1 MKIMKR
7 MMGLA
12 AAILAL
18 SACSESE
25 DLLSAFHSDP
35 NAVRITAEVGK
46 ASANGFTRS
55 FPLGDAD
62 AQKKF
67 KEGDMISV
75 KADGQ
80 DAVTYQLN
88 GTEWQPKE
96 SSKFLKWESNEMNF
110 TAYYPASF
118 DGNLDNITLP
128 KKYDEASLAANDFMS
143 YSDKQSNTNGN
154 QLTLTMERQMARV
167 VVEIDGFNDQ
177 YAGAKIDN
185 VNSLSICGIK
195 AYKHTDGKFYAL
207 IKPCEAQSSATFI
220 SLDVAEGESKTTT
233 ETLTGIPELTAG
245 NSYTYKLKVGKNK
258 ISVSGITVA
267 NWNTEVTIPGGK
279 AEYKAPPYVTFTA
292 DEEQTFI
299 MSAKNSYKIPGLEY
313 SVNNGTWKKVV
324 TGEAVTFGGNN
335 NGTLRLRGKNN
346 LEGTSK
352 QYSAY
357 SQISFGKTDVNVAC
371 TGDIRTLLDY
381 TNYKD
386 VATKSA
392 RFRHLFEDCKQLT
405 SAPDLPAKTLAD
417 GCYSYMFSGC
427 SKLETGPKELPAI
440 TLADDC
446 YSHMFSGCSKL
457 ETGPKELPATTL
469 AESCYMGM
477 FQDCTNLKNVPD
489 ELPAKTM
496 FKNCYFD
503 MFRGC
508 TSLEGGPKLPATT
521 LAESCYKNMF
531 WGCTKLKTA
540 PKLNATSLK
549 ESCYNAMFWGC
560 TSLTAAPDL
569 PATELA
575 EYCYAVMFR
584 GCKNLKTGP
593 VKLPALKLATN
604 CYDSMFLNC
613 SSLQT
618 APDLPATELTE
629 YCYLNMFYGCEILSS
644 VKMLAPSDQITSD
657 WFTSWLD
664 DAGTSATSRKLIVLD
679 EAAYTALES
688 TGYLP
693 AIWKKDATNT
703 TVEYYTPKP

>member
-35 NAVRITAEVGK
+35 NAVRITVEVGK

-55 FPLGDAD
+55 FPLGDAE

-67 KEGDMISV
+67 KEGDEISV

-88 GTEWQPKE
+88 GKEWQPQGG
-96 SSKFLKWESNEMNF
+96 KFLKWESDKMNF
-110 TAYYPASF
+110 TAYYPATF
-118 DGNLDNITLP
+118 DGNLNNVTLP
-128 KKYDEASLAANDFMS
+128 KEYDEASLAANDFMS
-143 YSDKQSNTNGN
+143 YSGKQTNTNGN
-154 QLTLTMERQMARV
+154 QLTLIMKREMARV

-177 YAGAKIDN
+177 YAGAT

-195 AYKHTDGKFYAL
+195 AYKHSDGKFYAL
-207 IKPCEAQSSATFI
+207 IKPCEAQNSETFI

-245 NSYTYKLKVGKNK
+245 NSYTYKLTVGKDK

-267 NWNTEVTIPGGK
+267 DWTGGKITGGK

-392 RFRHLFEDCKQLT
+392 RFRHLFEDCTQLT

-477 FQDCTNLKNVPD
+477 FRNCTNLKNVPD

-496 FKNCYFD
+496 FKNCYLN
-503 MFRGC
+503 MFTGC

-531 WGCTKLKTA
+531 EGCTKLKTA
-540 PKLNATSLK
+540 PELKAMSLK
-549 ESCYNAMFWGC
+549 KSCYHAMFWGC

-575 EYCYAVMFR
+575 EYCYTTMFN

-593 VKLPALKLATN
+593 VKLPALKLATR
-604 CYDSMFLNC
+604 CYDSMFFYC

-629 YCYLNMFYGCEILSS
+629 YCYNGMFCGCEKLSS
-644 VKMLAPSDQITSD
+644 VKMLAPSDQIKSVG
-657 WFTSWLD
+657 FS
-664 DAGTSATSRKLIVLD
+664 SRVSSSMFQ
-679 EAAYTALES
+679 Y
-688 TGYLP
+688 
-693 AIWKKDATNT
+693 
-703 TVEYYTPKP
+703 

>member
-1 MKIMKR
+1 MRTMKIMKR

-35 NAVRITAEVGK
+35 NAVRITAQVGK

-55 FPLGDAD
+55 YPLGDAD
-62 AQKKF
+62 AQTKF
-67 KEGDMISV
+67 KNGDMISV
-75 KADGQ
+75 QADGQ

-88 GTEWQPKE
+88 NNEWQPQG
-96 SSKFLKWESNEMNF
+96 SKFLKWESDEMNF

-118 DGNLDNITLP
+118 DGNLNNVTLP
-128 KKYDEASLAANDFMS
+128 AEYDEASLAANDFMS
-143 YSDKQSNTNGN
+143 YYGLQTNTNKSN
-154 QLTLTMERQMARV
+154 QLTLTMERKMARV

-185 VNSLSICGIK
+185 INSLSICGIK
-195 AYKHTDGKFYAL
+195 AYKHSDGKFYAL
-207 IKPCEAQSSATFI
+207 IKPCAAQNSETFI
-220 SLDVAEGESKTTT
+220 SLDVAEGESKTT
-233 ETLTGIPELTAG
+233 EKLTGIPALTAG
-245 NSYTYKLKVGKNK
+245 NSYTYKLTVGKNK
-258 ISVSGITVA
+258 VSVTGIYVA
-267 NWNTEVTIPGGK
+267 DWTGGTITGGK

-299 MSAKNSYKIPGLEY
+299 MSAKNRYEISGLEY

-324 TGEAVTFGGNN
+324 TGEAVTFGGSK
-335 NGTLRLRGKNN
+335 GTLSLRGKNN
-346 LEGTSK
+346 LGGTSK
-352 QYSAY
+352 QYGGY
-357 SQISFGKTDVNVAC
+357 SQISFGNTDVNVAC

-386 VATKSA
+386 VATGSA
-392 RFRHLFEDCKQLT
+392 RFSKLFENCTQLT
-405 SAPDLPAKTLAD
+405 SAPDLPAKTLAID
-417 GCYSYMFSGC
+417 CYSYMFNGC
-427 SKLETGPKELPAI
+427 SKLETGPKELPAT

-446 YSHMFSGCSKL
+446 YSHMFFGCKNL
-457 ETGPKELPATTL
+457 KTGPKELPATTL

-477 FQDCTNLKNVPD
+477 FRNCTNLKNVPD

-496 FKNCYFD
+496 SKNCYLN
-503 MFRGC
+503 MFMGC

-521 LAESCYKNMF
+521 LAEKCYKSMF
-531 WGCTKLKTA
+531 EDCTKLKTA
-540 PKLNATSLK
+540 PELKAMSLK
-549 ESCYNAMFWGC
+549 ESCYSSMFWGC

-575 EYCYAVMFR
+575 ENCYTTMFR

-593 VKLPALKLATN
+593 VKLPALKLATR
-604 CYDSMFLNC
+604 CYDSMFKNC

-644 VKMLAPSDQITSD
+644 VKMLAPSDQIKRD
-657 WFTSWLD
+657 WFTSWLSS
-664 DAGTSATSRKLIVLD
+664 AGTSAASRKLIVKD
-679 EAAYTALES
+679 EAAYNALVNA
-688 TGYLP
+688 GLP
-693 AIWKKDATNT
+693 AKWKTDQC
-703 TVEYYTPKP
+703 TVQYAPKP

>member
-1 MKIMKR
+1 MS
-7 MMGLA
+7 LA

-55 FPLGDAD
+55 YPLGDAE

-67 KEGDMISV
+67 NTDDEISV

-88 GTEWQPKE
+88 GNEWQPQGG
-96 SSKFLKWESNEMNF
+96 KFLKWESDKMNF

-118 DGNLDNITLP
+118 DGNLDKVILP
-128 KKYDEASLAANDFMS
+128 AEYDEASLAANDFMS
-143 YSDKQSNTNGN
+143 YYGLQTNTNGN
-154 QLTLTMERQMARV
+154 QLTLTMNRMMARV
-167 VVEIDGFNDQ
+167 VVEIAGFNDQ
-177 YAGAKIDN
+177 YAGAT

-195 AYKHTDGKFYAL
+195 AYKHKTDGKFYAL
-207 IKPCEAQSSATFI
+207 IKPCEAQNSETFL

-233 ETLTGIPELTAG
+233 ETLTGIPALTAG

-258 ISVSGITVA
+258 VSVSGITVKD
-267 NWNTEVTIPGGK
+267 WTSGEITGGK

-292 DEEQTFI
+292 EEEQTFI
-299 MSAKNSYKIPGLEY
+299 MSAQDRYEISGLEY

-324 TGEAVTFGGNN
+324 TGEAVTFGGSK
-335 NGTLRLRGKNN
+335 GTLSLRGKNN
-346 LEGTSK
+346 LGGTSGK
-352 QYSAY
+352 YSGY
-357 SQISFGKTDVNVAC
+357 SRISFGNTDVNVAC

-386 VATKSA
+386 VATGSA
-392 RFRHLFEDCKQLT
+392 RFSKLFKNCTQLT

-417 GCYSYMFSGC
+417 DCYSYMFNGC
-427 SKLETGPKELPAI
+427 SKLETGPKELPAT

-446 YSHMFSGCSKL
+446 YSHMFFGCKNL
-457 ETGPKELPATTL
+457 KTGPKELPATTL

-477 FQDCTNLKNVPD
+477 FRDCTNLKNVPD

-496 FKNCYFD
+496 SKNCYLN
-503 MFRGC
+503 MFMGC

-521 LAESCYKNMF
+521 LAESCYQNMF
-531 WGCTKLKTA
+531 KDCTKLKTA
-540 PKLNATSLK
+540 PELKAMSLK
-549 ESCYNAMFWGC
+549 ELCYHAMFWGC

-575 EYCYAVMFR
+575 ENCYATMFN

-657 WFTSWLD
+657 WFTSWLSK
-664 DAGTSATSRKLIVLD
+664 AGTSAASRKLIVLD
-679 EAAYTALES
+679 EAAYNALVEVGLPDKWK
-688 TGYLP
+688 TGTEG
-693 AIWKKDATNT
+693 A
-703 TVEYYTPKP
+703 TVEYAPKQ